1 MHKYANAAMEKY
13 FLFFRAFGAISP
25 ARRDLFSLAGVPH
38 ARGMPRAQDDGRKRR
53 GTRQGLDCPTLY
65 VIRGLAEESG
75 EA

>member
-1 MHKYANAAMEKY
+1 MRQFLHKYANAAMEKY

-53 GTRQGLDCPTLY
+53 VHVR
-65 VIRGLAEESG
+65 V
-75 EA
+75 

>member
-1 MHKYANAAMEKY
+1 MEKY

-53 GTRQGLDCPTLY
+53 VHVGGLDCPTLY